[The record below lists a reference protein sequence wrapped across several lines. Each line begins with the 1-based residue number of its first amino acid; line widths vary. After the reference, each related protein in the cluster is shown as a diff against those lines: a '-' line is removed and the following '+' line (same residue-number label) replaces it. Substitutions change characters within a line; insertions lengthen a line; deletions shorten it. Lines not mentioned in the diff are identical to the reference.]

1 MADSDVAGNTS
12 WDFRSA
18 VAADEVVLGPDG
30 EAVDLRTDVAHVA
43 RIYDYWLGGKTN
55 YPADR
60 EVAEKVL
67 VAMPSTTQSVRAN
80 RSFLRRA
87 VHLLA
92 SEHGI
97 RQFLDI
103 GTGVPAADNTHE
115 VAQRAA
121 PDARVLYV
129 DNDPIVLA
137 HAQALL
143 TSTPEGATTY
153 LHGDVRDPADIL
165 TKAAGVLDLSQPVAL
180 MLVAIM
186 HCVSDEED
194 PYAVVRTLS
203 EGLPAGSY
211 LVLSHPGIAS
221 AAAATS
227 TPSADALAA
236 AALLRSASAGATIT
250 FRRQEQ
256 VTELFDGWD
265 LLEPGVVLATKW
277 RADEPEQTIV
287 WAGVGHKPA

>member
-1 MADSDVAGNTS
+1 MADSGTDEGRS
-12 WDFRSA
+12 WDFQSA
-18 VAADEVVLGPDG
+18 IAADEVTPGPDG
-30 EAVDLRTDVAHVA
+30 EPVDLRTDVAHVA

-67 VAMPSTTQSVRAN
+67 AAMPSTTQSVRAN

-92 SEHGI
+92 AERGI

-103 GTGVPAADNTHE
+103 GTGVPSADNTHE

-121 PDARVLYV
+121 PDARVVYA

-143 TSTPEGATTY
+143 TSTTDGATAY
-153 LHGDVRDPADIL
+153 VQGDVREPGAL
-165 TKAAGVLDLSQPVAL
+165 LAKAAELLDFSQPVAL

-186 HCVSDEED
+186 HCVSDDES
-194 PYAVVRTLS
+194 PYDVVRTLA
-203 EGLPAGSY
+203 EALPAGSY

-221 AAAATS
+221 AGAQTS

-250 FRRQEQ
+250 FRSQEQ
-256 VTELFDGWD
+256 VVPFFDGWD
-265 LLEPGVVLATKW
+265 LLDPGVVLATKW

>member
-1 MADSDVAGNTS
+1 VT
-12 WDFRSA
+12 
-18 VAADEVVLGPDG
+18 ADEVVHGPDG
-30 EAVDLRTDVAHVA
+30 KPIDLRTDVAHVA
-43 RIYDYWLGGKTN
+43 RIYDYMLGGKTN

-60 EVAEKVL
+60 EVAEKVMA
-67 VAMPSTTQSVRAN
+67 AMPSTAQSVRAN
-80 RSFLRRA
+80 RAFLRRV

-92 SEHGI
+92 AERGI

-103 GTGVPAADNTHE
+103 GTGVPTTDNTHE

-121 PDARVLYV
+121 PEARVVYV

-137 HAQALL
+137 HAKALL
-143 TSTPEGATTY
+143 TSTPEGATAY
-153 LHGDVRDPADIL
+153 LQGDVRSPADVL
-165 TKAAGVLDLSQPVAL
+165 AKARDTLDLSQPIAL

-194 PYAVVRTLS
+194 PYAIVRTLS
-203 EGLPAGSY
+203 EALPAGSY
-211 LVLSHPGIAS
+211 LVLSHPGLAS
-221 AAAATS
+221 AAAPTS

-236 AALLRSASAGATIT
+236 AALMRSASAGATIT
-250 FRRQEQ
+250 FRRRED
-256 VTELFDGWD
+256 VVPLFDGWD